1 MIYMPRIDL
10 WAIGTAESTEACL
23 DTCNVSTVS
32 EVNGVVRVASE
43 AWNLFIEQVDSLTA
57 PASLIIMVRKRSDSG
72 C

>member
-10 WAIGTAESTEACL
+10 WAIETTESTETYL

-43 AWNLFIEQVDSLTA
+43 AWNLFIGQVNSLIA
-57 PASLIIMVRKRSDSG
+57 PASVIIMVRLTSNSG